1 MAQKIA
7 FVNNKGGSTKTTT
20 TVNLAGAI
28 HKRKPDSKILIV
40 EGDAQGNATRS
51 FGEDPNN
58 TEVFANTIYDVFMGD
73 ITPEEAIYKNIYDG
87 IDILPANNNMNFIE
101 FDKMDQ
107 FEDDFKTGVV
117 QVIRALFD
125 QNIDISVLSDEQL
138 LNAMPNIPSPTK
150 NYFNMLDGKFDK
162 LDKEYDFILFDTPPE
177 LKAVTSSIIAIA
189 DKVVIPYEPDVY
201 SLDGVKNILDRISV
215 IEEDFN
221 PDLSIAGLLATKYK
235 KNTKVHSD
243 VVLGV
248 MAFANAR
255 DIPFFSVMIPNT
267 IRFASAT
274 AYHGVPATLS
284 KKQNPLIDTYF
295 DLLDEMISKGVIDL
309 EVN

>member
-1 MAQKIA
+1 MAQKLA
-7 FVNNKGGSTKTTT
+7 FVNNKGGSAKTTT

-28 HKRKPDSKILIV
+28 HRRKPNSKILIV

-51 FGEDPNN
+51 FGIDPNDN
-58 TEVFANTIYDVFMGD
+58 ELIKNTIYDVFMGD
-73 ITPEEAIYKNIYDG
+73 ITAEEAIYKDIYDG
-87 IDILPANNNMNFIE
+87 IDVLPANNNMNFIE

-107 FEDDFKTGVV
+107 FEDDYRDGMLA
-117 QVIRALFD
+117 VIRALFE
-125 QNIDISVLSDEQL
+125 QNVDVSSLDDEQL
-138 LNAMPNIPSPTK
+138 LKAMPNVPSPTK
-150 NYFNMLDGKFDK
+150 NYFNMLDGKFDN

-189 DKVVIPYEPDVY
+189 DRVIIPYEPDVY

-215 IEEDFN
+215 IETDYN
-221 PDLSIAGLLATKYK
+221 PDLEIGGLLATKYK

-243 VVLGV
+243 VILGI
-248 MAFANAR
+248 MGFANSKH
-255 DIPFFSVMIPNT
+255 IPFFTVMIPNT

-284 KKQNPLIDTYF
+284 KKKNELIDTYY
-295 DLLDEMISKGVIDL
+295 DLLDEMIDKKVIDL
-309 EVN
+309 GVE